1 MPKTMLLCLLALAL
15 CASAL
20 PAHEHH
26 PPHHGSLQVFGEDMA
41 HLELVL
47 DAKEGRLT
55 AYALDEEAEHS
66 VRLAQHS
73 IRVRVLKSAPS
84 EKPFTLTLRAIA
96 NVLTGEEIG
105 DTSQFEVVSP
115 RLKGLKSF
123 EGRFGSVNIRGL
135 QFDTNTMRYPHGNE

>member
-1 MPKTMLLCLLALAL
+1 MPKTILFCSLALAL

-26 PPHHGSLQVFGEDMA
+26 PPHHGSLQVFGKETA
-41 HLELVL
+41 HIEIVL
-47 DAKEGRLT
+47 DANEGRLT
-55 AYALDEEAEHS
+55 AYALDGEAEHP

-73 IRVRVLKSAPS
+73 IRVRVLKSEPP
-84 EKPFTLTLRAIA
+84 EKPFTLNLRAIA

-115 RLKGLKSF
+115 RLKGLKSI

-135 QFDTNTMRYPHGNE
+135 QFDTNTLRYPQGNE